1 MFYPQ
6 RVMRQMSEISYVGGF
21 KLVKMS
27 TNREGETAVTIPLQ
41 YNEAHWKA
49 IFEKYDLDGDGKIS
63 LQELKA
69 MVCGPE
75 FCNDIPAKV
84 IRTIMRKAD
93 LDESGYLEYP
103 EFIAMIHRK
112 DMQNIFGHLVQRYV
126 HSMIP
131 QRPSRTMRQTSVGS
145 RYYPQRQISNALA
158 MHTPPPPPSPS
169 SFGDS
174 YHTAKLTRAFRSA
187 SIIDQRRIDLQ
198 PQTSTIT
205 ESSLYS
211 SDYPDGL
218 YEDEYS
224 CRPPAIA
231 MIIISIIEII
241 LFIYDV
247 IKHKSLSVEGP
258 AATLLIYNPHKRYE
272 AWRYLT
278 YMFVHV
284 GIFHLVVNLLVQIM
298 LGIPLEMVHKWWRVL
313 IIYVAGVVAGSLGT
327 SVSDPTVYLAGAS
340 GGVYALITAH
350 VATIIMNWSQME
362 FAVLQLLVFLVVT
375 SVDIGQAVYN
385 RYVLETNDQIGYVAH
400 LAGAIAGL
408 LVGINILRN
417 LEVQTWEKVVWWAS
431 MFTYTGLMTAAILW
445 NVLYTSYY
453 EW

>member
-6 RVMRQMSEISYVGGF
+6 RVMRQISEVSYVGSF
-21 KLVKMS
+21 KLIRMA

-49 IFEKYDLDGDGKIS
+49 IFERYDLDGDGKIS
-63 LQELKA
+63 LQELKE
-69 MVCGPE
+69 MIRGPD
-75 FCNDIPAKV
+75 FSNDIPAGV
-84 IRTIMRKAD
+84 VRTIMRKAD
-93 LDESGYLEYP
+93 LDDSGFLEYP

-112 DMQNIFGHLVQRYV
+112 DMQGIFGHFVQRYV
-126 HSMIP
+126 QSVIP
-131 QRPSRTMRQTSVGS
+131 QRPSRTMRQTSVG
-145 RYYPQRQISNALA
+145 
-158 MHTPPPPPSPS
+158 
-169 SFGDS
+169 
-174 YHTAKLTRAFRSA
+174 
-187 SIIDQRRIDLQ
+187 
-198 PQTSTIT
+198 
-205 ESSLYS
+205 S

-224 CRPPAIA
+224 CRPPAVA
-231 MIIISIIEII
+231 MIIISIVEIM
-241 LFIYDV
+241 LFMYDV

-258 AATLLIYNPHKRYE
+258 AATLFIYNPHKRYQ

-284 GIFHLVVNLLVQIM
+284 GVFHLVVNLLVQIM

-313 IIYVAGVVAGSLGT
+313 IIYIAGVVAGSLGT

-362 FAVLQLLVFLVVT
+362 FAVLQLLVFLIVT
-375 SVDIGQAVYN
+375 SVDIGQAVWN
-385 RYVLETNDQIGYVAH
+385 RYVLDTNDQVGYVAH

-408 LVGINILRN
+408 LVGINVLRN
-417 LEVQTWEKVVWWAS
+417 LEVKTWEKVIWWAS

-445 NVLYTSYY
+445 NILYTSYY
-453 EW
+453 ES

>member
-1 MFYPQ
+1 LLY
-6 RVMRQMSEISYVGGF
+6 RGF
-21 KLVKMS
+21 KLIRMP

-69 MVCGPE
+69 MIRGPE
-75 FCNDIPAKV
+75 FSKDIPAGV
-84 IRTIMRKAD
+84 VRTIMHKAD

-112 DMQNIFGHLVQRYV
+112 DMQGIFGHIVQRYV
-126 HSMIP
+126 QCVIP
-131 QRPSRTMRQTSVGS
+131 QRPCRTLRQTSVGS
-145 RYYPQRQISNALA
+145 RYYPQRQFSIVVQA
-158 MHTPPPPPSPS
+158 TPPSPPPSSRSENQSFSVPFS
-169 SFGDS
+169 SKRV
-174 YHTAKLTRAFRSA
+174 ARSA
-187 SIIDQRRIDLQ
+187 RFNGLQ
-198 PQTSTIT
+198 QQTSTIT

-218 YEDEYS
+218 YEEEYS

-241 LFIYDV
+241 LFMYDV

-258 AATLLIYNPHKRYE
+258 AATLFIYNPHKRYQ

-284 GIFHLVVNLLVQIM
+284 GVFHLVVNLLVQIM
-298 LGIPLEMVHKWWRVL
+298 LGVPLEMVHKWWRVL
-313 IIYVAGVVAGSLGT
+313 IIYIAGVLAGSLGT

-362 FAVLQLLVFLVVT
+362 FAVLQLLVFLVIT
-375 SVDIGQAVYN
+375 SVDVGQAVYN
-385 RYVLETNDQIGYVAH
+385 RYVLDTNDQIGYVAH

-417 LEVQTWEKVVWWAS
+417 LEVQTWEKVIWWAS
-431 MFTYTGLMTAAILW
+431 IVTYTGLMTAAILW
-445 NVLYTSYY
+445 NILYPSYY
-453 EW
+453 N

>member
-6 RVMRQMSEISYVGGF
+6 RAMRQISEISYVGGF
-21 KLVKMS
+21 KLIRMP

-69 MVCGPE
+69 MIRGPD
-75 FCNDIPAKV
+75 FSKDIPAGV
-84 IRTIMRKAD
+84 VRTIMHKAD

-112 DMQNIFGHLVQRYV
+112 DMQGIFGHIVQRYV
-126 HSMIP
+126 QCVIP
-131 QRPSRTMRQTSVGS
+131 QRPCRTLRQTSVG
-145 RYYPQRQISNALA
+145 
-158 MHTPPPPPSPS
+158 
-169 SFGDS
+169 
-174 YHTAKLTRAFRSA
+174 
-187 SIIDQRRIDLQ
+187 
-198 PQTSTIT
+198 
-205 ESSLYS
+205 S

-218 YEDEYS
+218 YEEEYS

-241 LFIYDV
+241 LFMYDV

-258 AATLLIYNPHKRYE
+258 AATLFIYDPHKRYQ

-284 GIFHLVVNLLVQIM
+284 GVFHLVVNLLVQIM
-298 LGIPLEMVHKWWRVL
+298 LGVPLEMVHKWWRVL
-313 IIYVAGVVAGSLGT
+313 IIYIAGVLAGSLGT

-362 FAVLQLLVFLVVT
+362 FAVLQLLVFLVIT
-375 SVDIGQAVYN
+375 SVDVGQAVYN
-385 RYVLETNDQIGYVAH
+385 RYVLVTNDQIGYVAH

-417 LEVQTWEKVVWWAS
+417 LEVQTWEKVIWWAS
-431 MFTYTGLMTAAILW
+431 IVTYTGLMTAAILW
-445 NVLYTSYY
+445 NILYPSYY
-453 EW
+453 N

>member
-1 MFYPQ
+1 MFHPH
-6 RVMRQMSEISYVGGF
+6 RAMRQISEISYVGSF
-21 KLVKMS
+21 KLIRMS

-69 MVCGPE
+69 MIRGPD
-75 FCNDIPAKV
+75 FSKDIPAGV
-84 IRTIMRKAD
+84 VRTIMRKAD

-112 DMQNIFGHLVQRYV
+112 DMQGIFGHIVQRYV
-126 HSMIP
+126 HSVIP
-131 QRPSRTMRQTSVGS
+131 QRPSRAMRQSSMGS
-145 RYYPQRQISNALA
+145 RYYPQRQISIL
-158 MHTPPPPPSPS
+158 MHAPPSPPPS

-174 YHTAKLTRAFRSA
+174 PQTAMIRAKRCRSA
-187 SIIDQRRIDLQ
+187 RFTDLQ
-198 PQTSTIT
+198 QQTSTIT

-218 YEDEYS
+218 YEEEYS

-241 LFIYDV
+241 LFMYDV

-258 AATLLIYNPHKRYE
+258 AATLFIYNPHKRYQ

-284 GIFHLVVNLLVQIM
+284 GVFHLVVNLLVQIM

-313 IIYVAGVVAGSLGT
+313 IIYLAGVLAGSLGT

-375 SVDIGQAVYN
+375 SVDVGQAVYN
-385 RYVLETNDQIGYVAH
+385 RYVLDTNDQIGYVAH
-400 LAGAIAGL
+400 LAGAVAGL
-408 LVGINILRN
+408 LVGINVLRN

-453 EW
+453 E